1 MFLTIAKI
9 NIQRNKVYSPV
20 IITNE
25 NGKGKPF
32 FSYSM
37 ILSSTALFNDEN
49 CATSATH

>member
-1 MFLTIAKI
+1 MAK
-9 NIQRNKVYSPV
+9 NFTRGNKVYSPV